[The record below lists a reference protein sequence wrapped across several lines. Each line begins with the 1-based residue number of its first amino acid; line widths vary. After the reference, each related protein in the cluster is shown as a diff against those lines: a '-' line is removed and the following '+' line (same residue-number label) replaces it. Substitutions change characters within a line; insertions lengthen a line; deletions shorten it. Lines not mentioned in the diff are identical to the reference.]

1 MARLMKIMVRNHLYI
16 KHISMI
22 IAVLGLLSQ
31 VEAQISQGGSPYS
44 FSSAVTDSIAS
55 RTMPAL
61 DVDALLS
68 EDALDAQQATPV
80 PLRFGYPFEVSLGL
94 NSAGTW
100 SRLPNGDRLWRL
112 RIAAP
117 GAYSINLLYD
127 DFWLPAGGRLFIY
140 NNDRSMVLG
149 AFTSANNKEH
159 GKFSTGLVSG
169 DFRML
174 EYYWP
179 TYVEMRG
186 VLL

>member
-1 MARLMKIMVRNHLYI
+1 MVRNHFYF
-16 KHISMI
+16 KNISMI

-68 EDALDAQQATPV
+68 EDALDAQQATPA
-80 PLRFGYPFEVSLGL
+80 PLRFGYPFKVSLGL
-94 NSAGTW
+94 DSAGTW
-100 SRLPNGDRLWRL
+100 SRLPNGDRMWRL

-127 DFWLPAGGRLFIY
+127 EFWLPVGGRFFIY
-140 NNDRSMVLG
+140 NEDRSMLLG
-149 AFTSANNKEH
+149 AFTSYNNKAH
-159 GKFSTGLVSG
+159 GKFATGPVRGGAS
-169 DFRML
+169 ML
-174 EYYWP
+174 EDYGQAGEVMP
-179 TYVEMRG
+179 ETMMQRRS
-186 VLL
+186 LK